1 MKLPLN
7 QIIQGDCLEVM
18 KTFPDKSVDLVL
30 TDPPY
35 NLDYTGRVKGKFTR
49 FDNDN
54 LEEQEYIEFVSQI
67 TKEIS
72 RICKDTSAVYLFI
85 DWRNYPIWSQKISEL
100 YAPIKNCIV
109 WVKNGF
115 GMGQY
120 YRFQHEFCIFSI
132 RGGVQ
137 TK

>member
-1 MKLPLN
+1 
-7 QIIQGDCLEVM
+7 M

-35 NLDYTGRVKGKFTR
+35 NLDYTGRVKGKFTK

-54 LEEQEYIEFVSQI
+54 LKENDYAEFVRLISL
-67 TKEIS
+67 EIA
-72 RICKDTSAVYLFI
+72 RVCKDDSAVYLFI
-85 DWRNYPIWSQKISEL
+85 DWRNYPIWSQNIAEF

-109 WVKNGF
+109 WAKP
-115 GMGQY
+115 GMGVGQF
-120 YRFQHEFCIFSI
+120 YRFQHEFCIFSV

-137 TK
+137 AK